1 MAASRKPDGRGGRGS
16 FPGDFPPIARYY
28 PTHALS
34 RRTVPVAEQT
44 ETTTEDPRVNPSS
57 PSTARPQQAAS
68 RVPLDQLRS
77 LILPSFRR
85 YRLRV
90 VSGLAALIVVD
101 FLQLIIPRF
110 LKEGV
115 DALATGSASPSQL
128 LRLALVMV
136 AIAIAVVLLRFVW
149 RYLIIGFSRLLEQ
162 EVRNRLFGHI
172 LLMDAPFFEKHG
184 PGDLMAHSSND
195 LGAVQMACGM
205 GVVAA
210 VDALVMSLAAIAF
223 MAAIDPMLTLLALTP
238 MPFLAIATRKL
249 SARLHRRFTTVQEVF
264 SQLTEFSRTSLLSIG
279 LLKAYT
285 MEAFQT
291 ARFNKLGQGY
301 VRGNLKVAVI
311 QGLIT
316 PLATL
321 AGSAGMLMVLYFG
334 GRLVISASITLGDFV
349 AFITYLYML
358 IWPMMAIGWVAN
370 LVQRGLTSL
379 NRIHSLTAS
388 TPLLVDP
395 PAAPGQAMVARPGFV
410 VERLTFRYPAGAR
423 PVLNGL
429 SLNLGPGI
437 HGITGRTGS
446 GKTTLCRLL
455 TRLYPVEDGMLFFA
469 GSDVNQLPLDYLRAH
484 IAFVSQEPVLFSDT
498 IAANIAL
505 GRDGASRE
513 EIVAAARAAAI
524 HDDIERLPESYET
537 LIGERGVKLSGGQ
550 RQRLAL
556 ARALLCDRPL
566 LIVDD
571 GLSAVDTATEHQVFS
586 GLREHFHGKTVI
598 VVSNRIK
605 LLSMTDHI
613 VVLADGRVEDQ
624 GEHDHLLRVNA
635 LYRTMHDKQM
645 RQDDSGERQP

>member
-1 MAASRKPDGRGGRGS
+1 MISRQTANGPLQT
-16 FPGDFPPIARYY
+16 
-28 PTHALS
+28 TH
-34 RRTVPVAEQT
+34 R
-44 ETTTEDPRVNPSS
+44 DPRLKDSAAPPHPSQ
-57 PSTARPQQAAS
+57 STRPL
-68 RVPLDQLRS
+68 PLAQLRH
-77 LILPSFRR
+77 LILPVFARH
-85 YRLRV
+85 RLRV
-90 VSGLAALIVVD
+90 VLGLIALIVVD

-115 DALATGSASPSQL
+115 DALERHTATGPQL
-128 LRLALVMV
+128 LKLAAVMV
-136 AIAIAVVLLRFVW
+136 VIAIVVVALRFLW

-162 EVRNRLFGHI
+162 AVRNRLFSHI
-172 LLMDAPFFEKHG
+172 LGMDAPFFEKHG

-195 LGAVQMACGM
+195 LAAVQMACGM

-223 MAAIDPMLTLLALTP
+223 MAAIHPLLTLLALTP
-238 MPFLAIATRKL
+238 MPFLAIGTRLL
-249 SARLHRRFTTVQEVF
+249 SSRLHRRFTTVQEEF
-264 SQLTEFSRTSLLSIG
+264 SQLTEFSRTSLLSIN

-291 ARFNKLGQGY
+291 ARFDKLGQRY
-301 VRGNLKVAVI
+301 LRSNLKVAFI

-321 AGSAGMLMVLYFG
+321 AGSAGMLMVLFYG
-334 GRLVISASITLGDFV
+334 GRLVVAATITLGDFV

-379 NRIHSLTAS
+379 GRIHGIIAS
-388 TPLLVDP
+388 RPQLVDP
-395 PAAPGQAMVARPGFV
+395 PPPEDLKNVSRPGFV
-410 VERLTFRYPAGAR
+410 LEHLNFSYPSSNR
-423 PVLNGL
+423 PVLSDLN
-429 SLNLGPGI
+429 LNLGPGI

-455 TRLYPVEDGMLFFA
+455 TRLYPVGDAMLFFA
-469 GSDVNQLPLDYLRAH
+469 GKDVNQLPLDYLRAH
-484 IAFVSQEPVLFSDT
+484 LAFVSQEPLLFSDT

-505 GRDGASRE
+505 GKEDASHE
-513 EIVAAARAAAI
+513 QIVAAARAAAVD
-524 HDDIERLPESYET
+524 DDIRGLSDGYQT

-556 ARALLCDRPL
+556 ARALLCDRPV
-566 LIVDD
+566 LIIDD

-586 GLREHFHGKTVI
+586 GLKRYFHDKTVI
-598 VVSNRIK
+598 IVSNRIK

-613 VVLADGRVEDQ
+613 VVLADGRVAAE
-624 GEHDHLLRVNA
+624 GDHQQLLASNS
-635 LYRTMHDKQM
+635 LYRAMHDKQM
-645 RQDDSGERQP
+645 RQDGNGEERP

>member
-1 MAASRKPDGRGGRGS
+1 MK
-16 FPGDFPPIARYY
+16 
-28 PTHALS
+28 
-34 RRTVPVAEQT
+34 
-44 ETTTEDPRVNPSS
+44 SS
-57 PSTARPQQAAS
+57 PPHSTHPPHQAK
-68 RVPLDQLRS
+68 RLPLSQLRD
-77 LILPSFRR
+77 LVLPSFARH
-85 YRLRV
+85 RLRV
-90 VSGLAALIVVD
+90 GLGLIALIVVD

-115 DALATGSASPSQL
+115 DALERQTATASQL
-128 LRLALVMV
+128 LMLALVMV
-136 AIAIAVVLLRFVW
+136 AIAIMVVVLRFLW

-162 EVRNRLFGHI
+162 AVRNRLFSHI
-172 LLMDAPFFEKHG
+172 LDMDAPFFEKHG

-195 LGAVQMACGM
+195 LAAVQMACGM

-210 VDALVMSLAAIAF
+210 VDALVMSLAAIGF
-223 MAAIDPMLTLLALTP
+223 MAAIHPQLTLLALTP
-238 MPFLAIATRKL
+238 MPFLAIGTRLL
-249 SARLHRRFTTVQEVF
+249 SARLHRRFNTVQEEF

-291 ARFNKLGQGY
+291 ARFDKLGRRY
-301 VRGNLKVAVI
+301 LRSNLKVAAI

-321 AGSAGMLMVLYFG
+321 AGSAGMLMVLYYG
-334 GRLVISASITLGDFV
+334 GTLVISATITLGDFV

-379 NRIHSLTAS
+379 NRIHAIVDSR
-388 TPLLVDP
+388 PQLVDP
-395 PAAPGQAMVARPGFV
+395 PPPQDLAYVSHPGFV
-410 VERLTFRYPAGAR
+410 LEHLTFSYPSSST
-423 PVLNGL
+423 PVL
-429 SLNLGPGI
+429 SDLNLTLGPGI

-455 TRLYPVEDGMLFFA
+455 TRLYPVGDAMLFFA
-469 GSDVNQLPLDYLRAH
+469 GKDVNQLPLDYLRSHLAY
-484 IAFVSQEPVLFSDT
+484 VSQEPLLFSDT

-505 GRDGASRE
+505 GRDQASRE
-513 EIVAAARAAAI
+513 EIARAAQAAAV
-524 HDDIERLPESYET
+524 HDDILSLKDGYDT

-556 ARALLCDRPL
+556 ARALLCDRPV
-566 LIVDD
+566 LIIDD
-571 GLSAVDTATEHQVFS
+571 GLSAVDTATEHQVFT
-586 GLREHFHGKTVI
+586 GLKHHFRDKTVVI
-598 VVSNRIK
+598 VSNRIK

-613 VVLADGRVEDQ
+613 VVLADGRIEAQ
-624 GEHDHLLRVNA
+624 GDHHHLLTVNA

-645 RQDDSGERQP
+645 RQDEMTGELP

>member
-1 MAASRKPDGRGGRGS
+1 LKS
-16 FPGDFPPIARYY
+16 
-28 PTHALS
+28 
-34 RRTVPVAEQT
+34 
-44 ETTTEDPRVNPSS
+44 SS
-57 PSTARPQQAAS
+57 PHSAHPPHQAK
-68 RVPLDQLRS
+68 RLPLAQLRD
-77 LILPSFRR
+77 LVLPSFARH
-85 YRLRV
+85 RLRV
-90 VSGLAALIVVD
+90 GLGLIALIVVD

-115 DALATGSASPSQL
+115 DALERQTATGSQL
-128 LRLALVMV
+128 LMLALVMV
-136 AIAIAVVLLRFVW
+136 AIAIMVVILRFLW

-162 EVRNRLFGHI
+162 AVRNRLFSHI
-172 LLMDAPFFEKHG
+172 LGMDAPFFEKHG

-195 LGAVQMACGM
+195 LAAVQMACGM

-210 VDALVMSLAAIAF
+210 VDALVMSLAAIGF
-223 MAAIDPMLTLLALTP
+223 MAAIHPQLTLLALTP
-238 MPFLAIATRKL
+238 MPFLAIGTRLL
-249 SARLHRRFTTVQEVF
+249 SARLHRRFNTVQEEF

-291 ARFNKLGQGY
+291 ARFDKLGQRY
-301 VRGNLKVAVI
+301 LRSNLKVAVI

-321 AGSAGMLMVLYFG
+321 AGSAGMLMVLYYG
-334 GRLVISASITLGDFV
+334 GQLVISATITLGDFV

-379 NRIHSLTAS
+379 NRIHAIVDSR
-388 TPLLVDP
+388 PQLVDP
-395 PAAPGQAMVARPGFV
+395 PPPQDLAYVSHPGFV
-410 VERLTFRYPAGAR
+410 LKHLTFSYPSSST
-423 PVLNGL
+423 PVLSDL
-429 SLNLGPGI
+429 SLTLGPGI

-455 TRLYPVEDGMLFFA
+455 TRLYPVGDAMLFFA
-469 GSDVNQLPLDYLRAH
+469 ERDVNQLPLDYLRSHLAY
-484 IAFVSQEPVLFSDT
+484 VSQEPLLFSDT

-505 GRDGASRE
+505 GRDQASRE
-513 EIVAAARAAAI
+513 EITRAAQAAAV
-524 HDDIERLPESYET
+524 HDDILSLKDGYDT

-556 ARALLCDRPL
+556 ARALLCDRPV
-566 LIVDD
+566 LIIDD
-571 GLSAVDTATEHQVFS
+571 GLSAVDTATEHQVFTA
-586 GLREHFHGKTVI
+586 LKHHFRDKTVVI
-598 VVSNRIK
+598 VSNRIK

-613 VVLADGRVEDQ
+613 VVLADGRIE
-624 GEHDHLLRVNA
+624 GEGDHPHLLTVNA

-645 RQDDSGERQP
+645 RQDENGGAQP